1 MSKAEPGRM
10 HAYYEAKGLSPTF
23 GNLRT
28 AEDLDRH
35 TAMRERIF
43 TEKLNLPPRVF
54 AGARVLEFGPDT
66 GENALVFARWGATVD
81 LVEPNRK
88 SWPQIEAYFRHF
100 GLGERLGTL
109 DDSPIQQY
117 RPDRTYD
124 MVVAEGFIQ
133 TVKPTSAWIE
143 TVSLSVAP
151 GGLLILFFYE
161 RASFLVELFHRAVH
175 RGFGQLVG
183 GATVESARRLFE
195 AKWNA
200 IPHVRR
206 FESWVMDVL
215 DNPYSSTRFT
225 LDACE
230 LVAELADAG
239 FGFYQSWP
247 RYRDELRMGWHKAVE
262 TPAAVV
268 AEVARHLP
276 RLAVAHAVGRSLFAY
291 GDDREVASLAGEVDR
306 VIAGLEAAAAD
317 DAAAPW
323 ADIAEGFASLGKA
336 VADPARLYAAAD
348 GIRVEACASLE
359 ALAAL
364 SRLVAR
370 GDADAIA
377 AFASTDPAFLKA
389 WGQPAHYAVFRRLQ
403 NGGPGAT

>member
-1 MSKAEPGRM
+1 MSNAEPGRM

-35 TAMRERIF
+35 AAMRERIF
-43 TEKLNLPPRVF
+43 IEKLNLPPRIF

-100 GLGERLGTL
+100 GLGDRLGTL
-109 DDSPIQQY
+109 DDAAIQQY
-117 RPDRTYD
+117 RPKRTYD
-124 MVVAEGFIQ
+124 VVVAEGFIQ
-133 TVKPTSAWIE
+133 TVKPTSDWIE
-143 TVSLSVAP
+143 TVSLAVAP
-151 GGLLILFFYE
+151 GGLLVLFFYE
-161 RASFLVELFHRAVH
+161 RTSFLVELFHRAVH
-175 RGFGQLVG
+175 RRFGQLVG
-183 GATVESARRLFE
+183 GATVDSARRLFE

-225 LDACE
+225 LDAGA
-230 LVAELADAG
+230 LVAELAEAG

-247 RYRDELRMGWHKAVE
+247 RYRDELRMGWHKAIE

-291 GDDREVASLAGEVDR
+291 GDEREVASLAAEVDR

-323 ADIAEGFASLGKA
+323 AEIAKSLATLGEA
-336 VADPARLYAAAD
+336 VADPTRLYAPADAA
-348 GIRVEACASLE
+348 RAEAGASLD
-359 ALAAL
+359 ALASL
-364 SRLVAR
+364 SRLIDA
-370 GDADAIA
+370 GDADAVA
-377 AFASTDPAFLKA
+377 AFASTDPAFLRA

-403 NGGPGAT
+403 DGVREAT